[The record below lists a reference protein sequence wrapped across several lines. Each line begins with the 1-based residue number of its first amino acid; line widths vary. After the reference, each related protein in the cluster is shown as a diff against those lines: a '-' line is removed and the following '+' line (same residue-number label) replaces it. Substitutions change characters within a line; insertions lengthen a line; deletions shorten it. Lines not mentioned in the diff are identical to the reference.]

1 MTARIRGSSPRMRGK
16 RLFADDGPL
25 SPGLIPAYAGKTLDT
40 VPDFGNTGLIPAY
53 AGKTSS
59 V

>member
-1 MTARIRGSSPRMRGK
+1 MRGK

>member
-40 VPDFGNTGLIPAY
+40 VPDFGNTA
-53 AGKTSS
+53 S